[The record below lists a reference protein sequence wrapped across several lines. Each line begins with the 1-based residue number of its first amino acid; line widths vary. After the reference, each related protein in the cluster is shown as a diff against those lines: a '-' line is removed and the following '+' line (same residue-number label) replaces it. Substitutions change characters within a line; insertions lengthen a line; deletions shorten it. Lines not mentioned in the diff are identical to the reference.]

1 MHEAQRQAYLQALN
15 IASWV
20 PRGEIP
26 GAAPSTPEVLA
37 FVSEA
42 GAVPAPRKPAASP
55 TAEPAQ
61 NQAQHEHAVAA
72 PVAAPV
78 AGSDPLAA
86 VRQELQAESA
96 PASVRPV
103 RNAPDA
109 PKPEAAKPTEPAEPS
124 ASAEP
129 TPRFTVQFARAGAL
143 GLWISLPLGEPLGER
158 DPVYRLLADML
169 LAVAAGKPA
178 WERDIVHWPL
188 DKQGNLPSD
197 AKAARDYLSI
207 LTETRHL
214 GEPLSQLWLIGA
226 APQLAL
232 AEPCELLAS
241 SQLLGVPALCLPE
254 LEALL
259 GDAALKKATWHS
271 LKRFHSQAH

>member
-20 PRGEIP
+20 PRGEMP
-26 GAAPSTPEVLA
+26 GAAPSAPEVLA
-37 FVSEA
+37 FVSET
-42 GAVPAPRKPAASP
+42 GAVPASRKPAASP
-55 TAEPAQ
+55 AAEPAQ
-61 NQAQHEHAVAA
+61 NQVVAQPAHASEVNVAA
-72 PVAAPV
+72 PVT
-78 AGSDPLAA
+78 GGDPLAA
-86 VRQELQAESA
+86 VRQELHAEPAQA
-96 PASVRPV
+96 PVRPV
-103 RNAPDA
+103 RSASVSA
-109 PKPEAAKPTEPAEPS
+109 PKPSEPLENSEPA
-124 ASAEP
+124 
-129 TPRFTVQFARAGAL
+129 PRFTVQFARAGAL

-169 LAVAAGKPA
+169 LAVGAGKPV
-178 WERDIVHWPL
+178 WERDTVHWPL

-197 AKAARDYLSI
+197 VTAARDYLSI

-214 GEPLSQLWLIGA
+214 GEPLSQLWLIGT

-241 SQLLGVPALCLPE
+241 SQLLDVPALCLPE

-271 LKRFHSQAH
+271 LKRFHWQSQ